1 MISRPG
7 ADDWD
12 FGPVFELLHSLS
24 FGSGEHGHREQ
35 VFSDPDSDPPEQ
47 ATYTPAT
54 RTHDQERQL
63 GDFDIIWQYLGQPL
77 DLPAPTV
84 TNGPLPSFVDVWD
97 GQPAS
102 EQRTV
107 KVVRWHDDIDCA
119 NLADND
125 EKKGALD
132 LSNLTKQ
139 QRKKAKRK
147 QRHEEQEA
155 LAAKSVNGK
164 SLPNGSE
171 DESGKDLQELKTAD
185 RAGVIYQLLH
195 GTPPPPG
202 TGRLRSGK
210 PFRSQNFNDFGA
222 LPAAASSSANQIVQ
236 ILKPV
241 RDNAL
246 EVAAAK
252 KKKLMSMLNESF
264 IDDRQYLC
272 NLSFT
277 RIVANGT
284 DTAAEGIHVF
294 IDASNVRSDQSTVT
308 ASWLIKHPD
317 NDRVS
322 RCSQNGTWS
331 IHCPPYAPPAP
342 LLPQPLFDSRTRPAH
357 CQTHRRRLRQ
367 LPRYGGSKADRI
379 RNQYTG

>member
-12 FGPVFELLHSLS
+12 FGPVFGLLHSLS
-24 FGSGEHGHREQ
+24 LGNGEHGHREK
-35 VFSDPDSDPPEQ
+35 VSSDPDPHPPEQ
-47 ATYTPAT
+47 ATYTPAE
-54 RTHDQERQL
+54 RNHDQERRL

-77 DLPAPTV
+77 DLPASTV
-84 TNGPLPSFVDVWD
+84 INGPLPSLVDVWD

-125 EKKGALD
+125 ENKGALD

-139 QRKKAKRK
+139 QRKKGRRK
-147 QRHEEQEA
+147 QRHEEQES
-155 LAAKSVNGK
+155 LAAQSINGK
-164 SLPNGSE
+164 SLPSGSE
-171 DESGKDLQELKTAD
+171 DESGKHLQELKTAD

-202 TGRLRSGK
+202 SGRLRSGK
-210 PFRSQNFNDFGA
+210 PFRSQDPHDFGT
-222 LPAAASSSANQIVQ
+222 LPAAAPSSANQIVQ

-252 KKKLMSMLNESF
+252 KKLISMLNESF

-272 NLSFT
+272 NLSFS

-284 DTAAEGIHVF
+284 DAAAAGIHVF

-308 ASWLIKHPD
+308 ASWLIMDLD

-322 RCSQNGTWS
+322 RRSQNGTWS
-331 IHCPPYAPPAP
+331 IHCPPHSPPAP
-342 LLPQPLFDSRTRPAH
+342 LLP
-357 CQTHRRRLRQ
+357 
-367 LPRYGGSKADRI
+367 
-379 RNQYTG
+379 

>member
-24 FGSGEHGHREQ
+24 LGNGEDGHREK
-35 VFSDPDSDPPEQ
+35 VSSDSDTDPPEQ
-47 ATYTPAT
+47 ATYTPAA

-84 TNGPLPSFVDVWD
+84 TTGPLPSLVDVWD

-125 EKKGALD
+125 ESKGALH

-139 QRKKAKRK
+139 QRKKARRK

-155 LAAKSVNGK
+155 LAAQSVNGK
-164 SLPNGSE
+164 GLPSGSE

-210 PFRSQNFNDFGA
+210 PFRSQDPKESGA
-222 LPAAASSSANQIVQ
+222 LPAAASSSANQVVQ

-246 EVAAAK
+246 EAAAAK

-264 IDDRQYLC
+264 IEDRQYLC

-284 DTAAEGIHVF
+284 DATAEGIHVF
-294 IDASNVRSDQSTVT
+294 IDASNVRSDQSSVA
-308 ASWLIKHPD
+308 ASWLIKHLD
-317 NDRVS
+317 NDRIS
-322 RCSQNGTWS
+322 RGSQKGTWS
-331 IHCPPYAPPAP
+331 AHCPPHSPPAP
-342 LLPQPLFDSRTRPAH
+342 LLP
-357 CQTHRRRLRQ
+357 
-367 LPRYGGSKADRI
+367 
-379 RNQYTG
+379 

>member
-1 MISRPG
+1 MISRPA

-24 FGSGEHGHREQ
+24 LGNGEHGHRED
-35 VFSDPDSDPPEQ
+35 VSSDSDSDPPEP
-47 ATYTPAT
+47 ATDTPAA
-54 RTHDQERQL
+54 RTHDPERQL

-84 TNGPLPSFVDVWD
+84 TTGPLPSLVDVWD
-97 GQPAS
+97 GQPSS

-125 EKKGALD
+125 ENKGALD

-139 QRKKAKRK
+139 QRKKERRK
-147 QRHEEQEA
+147 QRREEQGA

-164 SLPNGSE
+164 SLPSGSE

-195 GTPPPPG
+195 GTPAPHG

-210 PFRSQNFNDFGA
+210 RFRSHGPNDSSA

-236 ILKPV
+236 ILRPA

-277 RIVANGT
+277 RIVVNGT
-284 DTAAEGIHVF
+284 DAAAEGIHVF

-308 ASWLIKHPD
+308 ASWLIKHLD
-317 NDRVS
+317 NDRIS
-322 RCSQNGTWS
+322 RRSQNGTWS
-331 IHCPPYAPPAP
+331 IHCPPHSPPAP
-342 LLPQPLFDSRTRPAH
+342 LLP
-357 CQTHRRRLRQ
+357 
-367 LPRYGGSKADRI
+367 
-379 RNQYTG
+379 

>member
-24 FGSGEHGHREQ
+24 LGNGGHGHREK
-35 VFSDPDSDPPEQ
+35 VSSDPDSDPPEQ
-47 ATYTPAT
+47 ATYTPAA
-54 RTHDQERQL
+54 RTDDQERQL
-63 GDFDIIWQYLGQPL
+63 GDFDTIWQYLGQPL
-77 DLPAPTV
+77 DLPGPTV
-84 TNGPLPSFVDVWD
+84 TTGPLPSLVDVWD
-97 GQPAS
+97 SQPAS

-125 EKKGALD
+125 ENKAPLD

-155 LAAKSVNGK
+155 LVARPVNGK
-164 SLPNGSE
+164 SFPSGSE

-210 PFRSQNFNDFGA
+210 PYRSQDPSDSGA
-222 LPAAASSSANQIVQ
+222 LPATRSSSANQIVQ

-264 IDDRQYLC
+264 INDRQYLS

-277 RIVANGT
+277 KIVANGT
-284 DTAAEGIHVF
+284 GAAAEGIHVF
-294 IDASNVRSDQSTVT
+294 IDASNVRSNQSTVT
-308 ASWLIKHPD
+308 ASWLIKHLD

-322 RCSQNGTWS
+322 RRSQDGTWS
-331 IHCPPYAPPAP
+331 IDCPPHSPPAP
-342 LLPQPLFDSRTRPAH
+342 LLP
-357 CQTHRRRLRQ
+357 
-367 LPRYGGSKADRI
+367 
-379 RNQYTG
+379 

>member
-7 ADDWD
+7 TDDWD
-12 FGPVFELLHSLS
+12 FGPVFELIHSLS
-24 FGSGEHGHREQ
+24 LGNGEHGHREK
-35 VFSDPDSDPPEQ
+35 SSNDPDSDPPEQ
-47 ATYTPAT
+47 ATYTTAA
-54 RTHDQERQL
+54 RTHDQETQL
-63 GDFDIIWQYLGQPL
+63 GDFDIIWQYLGQPR

-84 TNGPLPSFVDVWD
+84 TTGPLPSFVDVRD

-102 EQRTV
+102 EQRAV
-107 KVVRWHDDIDCA
+107 KAVRWHDDIDCA

-125 EKKGALD
+125 ENKGALD

-139 QRKKAKRK
+139 QRKKARRK

-155 LAAKSVNGK
+155 LAAQSVNGK
-164 SLPNGSE
+164 SLPSGSE
-171 DESGKDLQELKTAD
+171 DESGKDLQELKIAD

-210 PFRSQNFNDFGA
+210 PFRGQDPNDSGA

-241 RDNAL
+241 RDNTL

-284 DTAAEGIHVF
+284 DAAAEGIHVF
-294 IDASNVRSDQSTVT
+294 IDASNVRSDQSIVT
-308 ASWLIKHPD
+308 ASWLMKHID

-322 RCSQNGTWS
+322 RRPQNGTWS
-331 IHCPPYAPPAP
+331 IHCPPHSPPAP
-342 LLPQPLFDSRTRPAH
+342 LLP
-357 CQTHRRRLRQ
+357 
-367 LPRYGGSKADRI
+367 
-379 RNQYTG
+379 